1 VTGITIEEF
10 RAMALALPGTV
21 ESVHQGHPDFRVRG
35 KVFATLGYPDD
46 GHGMVKLT
54 SADQAKHLRQ
64 SPGVFAPAKGEWGK
78 QGSTLV
84 ALTAATEAIVRPA
97 IHAAWQ
103 RLVMAESGDTKSAV
117 QPRGPNRKRYV

>member
-1 VTGITIEEF
+1 MTGITIDEF

-21 ESVHQGHPDFRVRG
+21 EGVHQGHPDFRVRG

-54 SADQAKHLRQ
+54 ADDQAKRVRQ
-64 SPGVFAPAKGEWGK
+64 SPGVFSAAKGEWGK

-84 ALTAATEAIVRPA
+84 SLPAATEAIVRPA

-103 RLVMAESGDTKSAV
+103 RLVMDESGDTKSAV

>member
-1 VTGITIEEF
+1 VTGITIDEF

-21 ESVHQGHPDFRVRG
+21 EGVHQGHPDFRVRG

-46 GHGMVKLT
+46 AHGMVKLT
-54 SADQAKHLRQ
+54 TADQAKRVRQ
-64 SPGVFAPAKGEWGK
+64 SPGVFSAAKGEWGK

-84 ALTAATEAIVRPA
+84 GLPTATEAIVRPA

-103 RLVMAESGDTKSAV
+103 RLVMAESGDTQSAV

>member
-1 VTGITIEEF
+1 MTAITIDEF

-21 ESVHQGHPDFRVRG
+21 EGVHQGHPDFRVRG

-46 GHGMVKLT
+46 GHGMVRLT
-54 SADQAKHLRQ
+54 ADDQAKRVRQ
-64 SPGVFAPAKGEWGK
+64 SPGVFSTAKGEWGK

-84 ALTAATEAIVRPA
+84 SLSAASEAIVRPA

-103 RLVMAESGDTKSAV
+103 RLVMDESGDTKSAV